1 MRCKICTNN
10 LKFPIAATVG
20 LHKAIKLLDEDA
32 TSVEAPASFSV
43 CGHTSDT
50 SGTLKF
56 STSLFTDYIVICMVY
71 LQSITIYS

>member
-1 MRCKICTNN
+1 MRCKIFTDI
-10 LKFPIAATVG
+10 LKFPIVAIYR

-50 SGTLKF
+50 SSILKF
-56 STSLFTDYIVICMVY
+56 STSLFTDYIVICMV
-71 LQSITIYS
+71 